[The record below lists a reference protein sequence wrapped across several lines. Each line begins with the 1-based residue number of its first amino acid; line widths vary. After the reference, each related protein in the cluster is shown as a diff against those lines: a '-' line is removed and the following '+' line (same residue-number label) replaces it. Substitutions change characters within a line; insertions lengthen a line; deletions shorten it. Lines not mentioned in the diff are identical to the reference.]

1 MSTTYESAPE
11 VADVVLSVAQEDHP
25 ELLLAPIVAVFRS
38 PPAKSKGR
46 VKLASVKPIQ
56 GLPAYLVDALGAE
69 VFALNGRPVAGSF
82 FVIEVSKDHWKE
94 LNESAQRALIDHE
107 LCHIDWAGPD
117 EPIKTRAHD
126 LEEFTAVVKRH
137 GLWRTS
143 VYDLVAAGAEQ
154 LQFDIERFTDT
165 DE

>member
-69 VFALNGRPVAGSF
+69 LGEGCGGPGVRGLDAHVLSF
-82 FVIEVSKDHWKE
+82 TTVRRRVRMRERRLRTTPCATPSS
-94 LNESAQRALIDHE
+94 SA
-107 LCHIDWAGPD
+107 
-117 EPIKTRAHD
+117 
-126 LEEFTAVVKRH
+126 
-137 GLWRTS
+137 
-143 VYDLVAAGAEQ
+143 AAW
-154 LQFDIERFTDT
+154 
-165 DE
+165 